1 MKKLIGLVIFILVL
15 VGVVFGSYSYLIS
28 APSKDDL
35 ILEFDVEKGSTYN
48 SIADSLQKE
57 KFIRSALAYKVYL
70 KLNPVEEN
78 LEYGRYYLP
87 TNASVKEIINVLK
100 KGSDTLA
107 DTISVTFIEGKN
119 MRYIISTIT
128 KNFKIDEKEIMDK
141 LNDKEYLDKLIEN
154 YWFLTEDIKN
164 KDIYYSLE
172 GYLYPDTYEFYEN
185 ASVEDIFGKMLDNME
200 SKLEDYKD
208 QIESSELSIHE
219 IITLASIV
227 ELEAGRADRED
238 VAGVFYNRLNSNM
251 SFGSDVTCYYGA
263 KMDDWTNGIGK
274 HENDC
279 NGYNTRGNCAKK
291 GIPVGAIC
299 NPGVSSIKAVLNP
312 SSHNYYYF
320 VADCN
325 GKTYLNKSYNE
336 HINTINKLV
345 KEGLWCDN

>member
-154 YWFLTEDIKN
+154 YWF
-164 KDIYYSLE
+164 
-172 GYLYPDTYEFYEN
+172 
-185 ASVEDIFGKMLDNME
+185 
-200 SKLEDYKD
+200 
-208 QIESSELSIHE
+208 
-219 IITLASIV
+219 
-227 ELEAGRADRED
+227 
-238 VAGVFYNRLNSNM
+238 
-251 SFGSDVTCYYGA
+251 
-263 KMDDWTNGIGK
+263 
-274 HENDC
+274 
-279 NGYNTRGNCAKK
+279 
-291 GIPVGAIC
+291 
-299 NPGVSSIKAVLNP
+299 
-312 SSHNYYYF
+312 
-320 VADCN
+320 
-325 GKTYLNKSYNE
+325 
-336 HINTINKLV
+336 
-345 KEGLWCDN
+345 